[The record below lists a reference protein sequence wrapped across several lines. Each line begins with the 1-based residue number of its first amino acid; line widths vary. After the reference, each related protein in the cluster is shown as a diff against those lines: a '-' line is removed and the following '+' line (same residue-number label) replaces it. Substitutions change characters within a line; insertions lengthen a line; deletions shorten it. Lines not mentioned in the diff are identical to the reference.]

1 MDYGY
6 KPLLT
11 NANVTF
17 NSIPRNKAKYIRI
30 TSPFNRYA
38 SVKGAYV
45 ALSFDKAVVIQD
57 ENNNYILA
65 DNQEI
70 YSTDTGVLQ
79 LKVIAKNVGSDVA
92 FKISFHLEIDS
103 SVELI
108 EELIEKNYTISS
120 LDENTNK
127 LIVSTGQDLS
137 VREKYSLPLY
147 IKYSP
152 LKGARRRLEEETE
165 KIIIK
170 KIGVELQ
177 QKQNNEKSKV
187 IQKLSDTF
195 TIKYKIASKPSVSLK
210 IEQLGSFN
218 KPKFQLFAFVNTNS

>member
-57 ENNNYILA
+57 ENNNYVRA